1 MTDEAKRQLLLK
13 KRVNS
18 PGETEALV
26 SDFLSH
32 VSPGQT
38 IALYGNLGSGKTFF
52 VQTLCRLLATE
63 EPPTS
68 PTFTIINEYR
78 AQGGMPVYHFDFYRI
93 EHDAELANLGLD
105 DYFYGDGLCLI
116 EWADKI
122 AAHLPL
128 PRFEIYLDFVEQQP
142 EARDISIHLVIDKNI
157 F

>member
-1 MTDEAKRQLLLK
+1 MTDETNRQLLLK
-13 KRVNS
+13 QRVNN

-26 SDFLSH
+26 NDFLPQVRSG
-32 VSPGQT
+32 VT
-38 IALYGNLGSGKTFF
+38 VAFYGNLGSGKTFF

-93 EHDAELANLGLD
+93 EHDGELLNLGLD

-128 PRFEIYLDFVEQQP
+128 PRFEVYLEFVERQP
-142 EARDISIHLVIDKNI
+142 EARDIAIYAVL
-157 F
+157 